1 MKWSFFL
8 LLAALAFFPSAQA
21 ETLFEVNFAEQ
32 PAGELGNTHKLT
44 DHNGSALFWQGPAA
58 KEFGYFSIT
67 DGPEAGG
74 GSGKLALAFHDNSP
88 ERGKAPGFSVQL
100 ADAPAA
106 DAKTLTVEAKLL
118 VPVAGPYLGLIGVG
132 KGSWAG
138 AAALLTLSNGKIQ
151 TWQPGDVYT
160 TVGAYDPNVWFELR
174 IVLDLAQK
182 TFDVYLNG
190 EKAANAIP
198 WAHTPKDPV
207 NYFECVADLSPT
219 ERAGDPALFMETLKI
234 SAE

>member
-1 MKWSFFL
+1 MKWSFSL
-8 LLAALAFFPSAQA
+8 LVATLAFLAPSQA
-21 ETLFEVNFAEQ
+21 ETLFDVNFSEQ
-32 PAGELGNTHKLT
+32 PAGELANTQKIS

-74 GSGKLALAFHDNSP
+74 GSGKLALAVYDNSA

-100 ADAPAA
+100 ADVPAE
-106 DAKTLTVEAKLL
+106 AKTLTAEARFL

-138 AAALLTLSNGKIQ
+138 AAALLTLSDGKIK
-151 TWQPGDVYT
+151 TWQPGDIYT

-174 IVLDLAQK
+174 IVLDLEKK
-182 TFDVYLNG
+182 TFDVYLDG
-190 EKAANAIP
+190 QKVGNAIP
-198 WAHTPKDPV
+198 WAHVSKDPV
-207 NYFECVADLSPT
+207 DYFECVADLSPLD
-219 ERAGDPALFMETLKI
+219 RAGDPVLFIESLKI
-234 SAE
+234 NAE